1 MLNMRMLLVA
11 VCLACAFQVQARD
24 LATIQKSGV
33 IKAATEGQ
41 FKPFNYFEG
50 KKLTG
55 YEIEVMEALAKKMGL
70 KVEWKALGFDA
81 LIAAVKQD
89 RFDLAIASHGITAE
103 RQKSVDF
110 TDPHYCTGGQIVAR
124 EGGPLKLAD
133 LNGKVLGVQLSTS
146 YAEAAKKLTG
156 VKEVK
161 TLKADTDVQQA
172 LIAGRVDAW
181 ITDRFV
187 AKDALAQNPKANL
200 RTGDMVFV
208 ERVATIVKKD
218 NKPLVDALN
227 KALADIKADGTLKT
241 ISEKYFKEDIACQQ

>member
-1 MLNMRMLLVA
+1 MSKLRVLLFAAGLV
-11 VCLACAFQVQARD
+11 CAFAAQARD
-24 LATIQKSGV
+24 LATIQKTGV
-33 IKAATEGQ
+33 IMAASEGQ

-55 YEIEVMEALAKKMGL
+55 YEIEVMEAVAKKMGL

-89 RFDLAIASHGITAE
+89 RFDLAIASHGITPE

-110 TDPHYCTGGQIVAR
+110 ADPHYCTGGQIIAK
-124 EGGPLKLAD
+124 EGGPMKVAD
-133 LNGKVLGVQLSTS
+133 LKDKVIGVQLATS
-146 YAEAAKKLTG
+146 YADAARKLPG
-156 VKEVK
+156 IKEVK

-187 AKDALAQNPKANL
+187 GRDSIAANPNAKLKA
-200 RTGDMVFV
+200 GDMVFV
-208 ERVATIVKKD
+208 ERVALITKKD
-218 NKPLVDALN
+218 NKALLDALN
-227 KALADIKADGTLKT
+227 KALAEAKADGTLKA
-241 ISEKYFKEDIACQQ
+241 ISEKYFKEDINCQ